1 MVLAL
6 LSVKGTKM
14 CAIRHNSPCAN
25 VRQLFVSRR
34 EETLSTNSE
43 CWYLV
48 PLGCLRADGG
58 RETWQ
63 NSGFKETEGL
73 GTGEQVCSE
82 KNIST
87 SKCQRWKNVHAG
99 VDLSP
104 YHWKQRNLKYA
115 HSHQCFVSFLL
126 HFLSSPN
133 HTHTHARRWTS
144 QVKDNLAVPSLWTG
158 GPTCRSLQQNSVCAK
173 MYAHNVHTKFMHPQP
188 VCQLAC

>member
-48 PLGCLRADGG
+48 PFGCLRADGG

-133 HTHTHARRWTS
+133 LTHTHTHSRAGGRPKWKITWQCLHS
-144 QVKDNLAVPSLWTG
+144 GLGVLLAVACNKILCVPKCTHIMCTLNSCT
-158 GPTCRSLQQNSVCAK
+158 RSL
-173 MYAHNVHTKFMHPQP
+173 YAN
-188 VCQLAC
+188 